1 MPTTIQMKVT
11 KAAVLD
17 VVANRTDLATDTFL
31 LNNAAVDPV
40 DAVDAIDADVDFSA
54 NWLES
59 VMECQ
64 SQLLD
69 SLYFIRIRLT
79 WLLYKSLLSSKILLL
94 SLYRSIL
101 TITI

>member
-1 MPTTIQMKVT
+1 MMLMTIQMKVT
-11 KAAVLD
+11 KMADLD
-17 VVANRTDLATDTFL
+17 VANRTDLATDTFL
-31 LNNAAVDPV
+31 LNNAAI
-40 DAVDAIDADVDFSA
+40 DAIDAVDDFYA
-54 NWLES
+54 NGFES

-79 WLLYKSLLSSKILLL
+79 WLVCKYLLSSKILLL

>member
-1 MPTTIQMKVT
+1 MMLMTIQMKVT
-11 KAAVLD
+11 KMADLD
-17 VVANRTDLATDTFL
+17 VANRTDLATDTFL
-31 LNNAAVDPV
+31 LNNAAI
-40 DAVDAIDADVDFSA
+40 DAIDAIDAVDDFYA
-54 NWLES
+54 NGFES

-79 WLLYKSLLSSKILLL
+79 WLVCKYLLSSKILLL